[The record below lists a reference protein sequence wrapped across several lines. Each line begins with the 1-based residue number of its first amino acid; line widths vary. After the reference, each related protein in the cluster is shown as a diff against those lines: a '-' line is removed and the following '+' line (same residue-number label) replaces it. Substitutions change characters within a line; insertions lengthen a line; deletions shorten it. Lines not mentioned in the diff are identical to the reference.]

1 TELIIGSMFEARE
14 VAADTTSDLFTAAI
28 ADAELLLAR
37 LSVDADV
44 VLEVTSGM
52 PVVSALADRLVEA
65 GQGTEL
71 YRYETLSGPP
81 ADAR

>member
-1 TELIIGSMFEARE
+1 MFETRDD
-14 VAADTTSDLFTAAI
+14 AADVTGEEFAAAV

-44 VLEVTSGM
+44 VIEVTSGM
-52 PVVSALADRLVEA
+52 SVVSALADRLLEA
-65 GQGTEL
+65 GTATEL

-81 ADAR
+81 ADMS